1 MKLLVRFHGGVG
13 CDRRNSMNLLVSHDG
28 VVCDGCNSMN
38 ILVRFH
44 GGVIVY
50 IIR

>member
-13 CDRRNSMNLLVSHDG
+13 CDGRNSMNLFVRFHDG
-28 VVCDGCNSMN
+28 VV
-38 ILVRFH
+38 
-44 GGVIVY
+44 VY